1 MKTTKKIIAAI
12 LAVMMLALM
21 IPMTASAADTYS
33 YTINTPSTVGYTFS
47 IYKIADLNTTTGEY
61 SNAKSTDVLDALKT
75 GDEVDLL
82 TAANALD
89 ATALVTAVDSFTNTA
104 SEQHINTVSEAG
116 VYYVK
121 VTGTPAGVNVK
132 SVTNS
137 VFSLPYYNEGAW
149 VNNVTVEAATK
160 INDGT
165 PTVTKEFTRATT
177 FEDADHKTSTSEFI
191 GSDVQFTLTGSVVG
205 STTEKAKAY
214 KFVDTMSAGLTF
226 KEINSVKLTG
236 GTGGTTEKD
245 LTTTDYTY
253 TKTGADDNSFKIE
266 LSNALLSSEEFYSYS
281 NVVVTYTATLN
292 ANAVI
297 GGEGN
302 PNKVDLVYTNS
313 YDVESKIEAPEV
325 RVYTAQIQV
334 VKVDAANT
342 TTKLSDA
349 GFTLYTDAACNT
361 EATNGSE
368 QKTDSNGTV
377 TFKGLKGSADGTTY
391 YLKETTAPS
400 GYNINSTVFEIE
412 VFDNGTVSGTGVIN
426 NEIQVPDSKL
436 VAPNTGGMGTAVF
449 TICGASLVVLGGV
462 LMLITLKKKK
472 AAK

>member
-21 IPMTASAADTYS
+21 IPMTASAEDTYS
-33 YTINTPSTVGYTFS
+33 YTINTPSTTGYTFS
-47 IYKIADLNTTTGEY
+47 MYKIADLNITTGEY
-61 SNAKSTDVLDALKT
+61 SNAKSTGVLDALKT
-75 GDEVDLL
+75 GNEVALL
-82 TAANALD
+82 TAANDLD
-89 ATALVTAVDSFTNTA
+89 ATALGTAVDSFTNNTA
-104 SEQHINTVSEAG
+104 SEQHSNTVSEAG

-149 VNNVTVEAATK
+149 VDNVTVEAATK

-165 PTVTKEFTRATT
+165 PTVTKKFTSATT

-191 GSDVQFTLTGSVVG
+191 GNDVQFTLTGSVVG

-214 KFVDTMSAGLTF
+214 EFVDTMSAGLTF
-226 KEINSVKLTG
+226 KKINSVKLTG
-236 GTGGTTEKD
+236 GTDPTEKA
-245 LTTTDYTY
+245 LETTDYTY
-253 TKTGADDNSFKIE
+253 EKTGADNSFEIA
-266 LSNALLSSEEFYSYS
+266 LSDELLSSEEFYSYS

>member
-33 YTINTPSTVGYTFS
+33 YTINTPSTAGYTFS

-61 SNAKSTDVLDALKT
+61 SSSNADVLTALKD
-75 GDEVDLL
+75 GDNKDLL
-82 TAANALD
+82 TAADALD
-89 ATALVTAVDSFTNTA
+89 AAALGTEVDSFTNTA
-104 SEQHINTVSEAG
+104 SEQHSNTVSEAG

-137 VFSLPYYNEGAW
+137 VFSLPYYNEGTW
-149 VNNVTVEAATK
+149 VDDVTVEAATK

-165 PTVTKEFTRATT
+165 PTVTKEFTSATT
-177 FEDADHKTSTSEFI
+177 FTDADQKTSTSEFI

-253 TKTGADDNSFKIE
+253 TKTGADNSFEIA
-266 LSNALLSSEEFYSYS
+266 LSDTLLSGEEFYSYS

-292 ANAVI
+292 SNAVI
-297 GGEGN
+297 GGKGN

-313 YDVESKIEAPEV
+313 YDDESKIEGPEV

-342 TTKLSDA
+342 TTKLSGA

-361 EATNGSE
+361 VATNGSE

>member
-33 YTINTPSTVGYTFS
+33 YTINTPSTAGYTFS
-47 IYKIADLNTTTGEY
+47 MYKIADLNITTGEY

-75 GDEVDLL
+75 GDEVTLL

-89 ATALVTAVDSFTNTA
+89 AAALGTEVDSFTNTA
-104 SEQHINTVSEAG
+104 SQKYNNTVSDAG
-116 VYYVK
+116 VYYLK
-121 VTGTPAGVNVK
+121 VTGTPAGVNVTK
-132 SVTNS
+132 VTNS
-137 VFSLPYYNEGAW
+137 VFSLPYYNDEGAW

-165 PTVTKEFTRATT
+165 PTVTKKFTSATT
-177 FEDADHKTSTSEFI
+177 FEDADQKTSTSEFI
-191 GSDVQFTLTGSVVG
+191 GNDVQFTLTGSVVG

-236 GTGGTTEKD
+236 GTDPTEKA
-245 LTTTDYTY
+245 LETTDYTY
-253 TKTGADDNSFKIE
+253 KKTGADNSFVIA
-266 LSNALLSSEEFYSYS
+266 LSDALLSNEEFYSYS

-292 ANAVI
+292 SNAVI
-297 GGEGN
+297 AQKGN

-313 YDVESKIEAPEV
+313 YDNPSTIEGPEV
-325 RVYTAQIQV
+325 RVYTFDLDV
-334 VKVDAANT
+334 VKYDAADKS
-342 TTKLSDA
+342 TKLENA
-349 GFTLYTDAACNT
+349 GFTLYTDSTCNT
-361 EATNGSE
+361 VATNGAE
-368 QKTDSNGTV
+368 KKTNSSGTV
-377 TFKGLKGSADGTTY
+377 TFTGLKAGTY
-391 YLKETTAPS
+391 YLKETSAPAN
-400 GYNINSTVFEIE
+400 YNINSTVFTITIA
-412 VFDNGTVSGTGVIN
+412 DDGNVSGTSFTDNAV
-426 NEIQVPDSKL
+426 QVPDSKL

>member
-33 YTINTPSTVGYTFS
+33 YTINTPSTAGYTFS
-47 IYKIADLNTTTGEY
+47 IYKIADLNITTGEY
-61 SNAKSTDVLDALKT
+61 SNAKSTGVLDALKT

-89 ATALVTAVDSFTNTA
+89 AEALGTAVDSFTNTA
-104 SEQHINTVSEAG
+104 SEPHSNTVSEAG

-121 VTGTPAGVNVK
+121 VTGTPAGVNVTK
-132 SVTNS
+132 VTNS

-165 PTVTKEFTRATT
+165 PTVTKKFTTATT

-191 GSDVQFTLTGSVVG
+191 GNDVQFTLTGSVVG

-236 GTGGTTEKD
+236 GTDPTEKA
-245 LTTTDYTY
+245 LETTDYTY
-253 TKTGADDNSFKIE
+253 TKTGADDNSFEIA
-266 LSNALLSSEEFYSYS
+266 LSDELLSSEEFYSYS

-292 ANAVI
+292 SNAVI
-297 GGEGN
+297 GGKGN

-313 YDVESKIEAPEV
+313 YDNPSTIEGPEV
-325 RVYTAQIQV
+325 RVYTFDLDV
-334 VKVDAANT
+334 VKYDAADKS
-342 TTKLSDA
+342 TKLENA
-349 GFTLYTDAACNT
+349 GFTLYTDSTCNT
-361 EATNGSE
+361 VATNGAE
-368 QKTDSNGTV
+368 KKTNSSGTV
-377 TFKGLKGSADGTTY
+377 TFTGLKAGTY
-391 YLKETTAPS
+391 YLKETSAPAN
-400 GYNINSTVFEIE
+400 YNINSTVFTITIA
-412 VFDNGTVSGTGVIN
+412 DDGTVSGTSFTDNAV
-426 NEIQVPDSKL
+426 QVPDSKL